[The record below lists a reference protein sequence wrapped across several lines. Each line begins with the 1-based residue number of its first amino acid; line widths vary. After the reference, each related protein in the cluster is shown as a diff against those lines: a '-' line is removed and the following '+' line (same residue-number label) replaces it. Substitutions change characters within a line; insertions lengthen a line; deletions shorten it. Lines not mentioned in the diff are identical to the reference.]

1 MSAIEEIPHRNAAHS
16 VKTILIVEDDHDIA
30 AFLEF
35 AITQET
41 CYHPFITT
49 GTAQARAAVKHIK
62 PALLLLDYYLQ
73 HTTGIE
79 LYDELH
85 AMAGLEQV
93 PAILFT
99 AANLREHQQDIEQRH
114 LHVMSKP
121 VDLDELLKTINAL
134 LA

>member
-1 MSAIEEIPHRNAAHS
+1 MSAIEEVPS
-16 VKTILIVEDDHDIA
+16 MDTSLPVKTILIVEDDHDIG

-41 CYHPFITT
+41 QHRPFITT
-49 GTAQARAAVKHIK
+49 GIAQARAAVQHLK
-62 PALLLLDYYLQ
+62 PDLVLLDYYLP
-73 HTTGIE
+73 HTTGLA

-85 AMAGLEQV
+85 AMAGLEHV

-99 AANLREHQQDIEQRH
+99 AADLREHQQEIEQRH
-114 LHVMSKP
+114 LQVMRKP
-121 VDLDELLKTINAL
+121 IDLNDLLDTINAL